1 MKRSTKFLG
10 QSNKC
15 NMPEYLNSIIPYATL
30 RMRNVTKMS
39 NEECAN
45 AIASHLQASN
55 RFMQNDPA
63 SERFR
68 METLKAMPQC
78 LTVKRSVKSQLLAT
92 VTQGTTKKSISYW
105 KWFKYNISLKFIKV
119 IMSSF
124 SKITFIICILKN

>member
-1 MKRSTKFLG
+1 
-10 QSNKC
+10 
-15 NMPEYLNSIIPYATL
+15 
-30 RMRNVTKMS
+30 MRNVTKMS

-68 METLKAMPQC
+68 METLKAMPHC

-92 VTQGTTKKSISYW
+92 VTRGTTKKSISYW
-105 KWFKYNISLKFIKV
+105 KWLKYNVSLKFIKV
-119 IMSSF
+119 IMSSLPEV
-124 SKITFIICILKN
+124 IFIICILKN